1 MKEKMMTMKNT
12 KAQLFKAGRE
22 NYHQTLLLREKL
34 DHMEVINLSL
44 VNSLKWILSHVPTI
58 DIGYEDV
65 DDSETSPPEKEKR
78 DMEVQ

>member
-1 MKEKMMTMKNT
+1 MKNT

-34 DHMEVINLSL
+34 DNMEVINLSL

-65 DDSETSPPEKEKR
+65 DDSETPPEKEKQGI
-78 DMEVQ
+78 ECQ

>member
-1 MKEKMMTMKNT
+1 MTKKQIFN
-12 KAQLFKAGRE
+12 AGRE

-65 DDSETSPPEKEKR
+65 DDSETPPEKEKQGI
-78 DMEVQ
+78 ECQ